1 MTLRFETTGS
11 GPAKVLVTHNWMA
24 TIRSYDLARR
34 HVDEQTFTYAFVDL
48 RGYGLNR
55 DVPGSHTAVE
65 AARDLIEVADALGWN
80 DFNVVGH
87 SMSGMI
93 AQRVCVEVPE
103 RVRSLVAIT
112 PVTAAGM
119 PMDAQTK
126 AVFTAATTQDE
137 AWLGLADMF
146 TSARLPKRWY
156 AEELAAF
163 RRDVDA
169 SGPLGYLEM
178 LQGPAFADAMKGSPF
193 PRWRSWGATTSPR
206 SRRKRCARRSASGC
220 RRWPSRPSK
229 AADITRC
236 WRRRPTSSPCSRSS
250 CARSTE
256 PKKKGPGPPLLR
268 HAGAQQKKPTL
279 R

>member
-65 AARDLIEVADALGWN
+65 AARDLIDVADALGWN

-93 AQRVCVEVPE
+93 AQRVCVEVPK

-126 AVFTAATTQDE
+126 GVFTAAATQDE

-178 LQGPAFADAMKGSPF
+178 LQGPAFADAMQGLTIPALAILGRHDF
-193 PRWRSWGATTSPR
+193 AAFTEEAMRATLGQWLPSLAIETIES
-206 SRRKRCARRSASGC
+206 SGHH
-220 RRWPSRPSK
+220 PMLE
-229 AADITRC
+229 T
-236 WRRRPTSSPCSRSS
+236 
-250 CARSTE
+250 
-256 PKKKGPGPPLLR
+256 PPYFVAVLEKFLR
-268 HAGAQQKKPTL
+268 TVN
-279 R
+279 

>member
-11 GPAKVLVTHNWMA
+11 GPTKVLVTHNWMA

-34 HVDEQTFTYAFVDL
+34 YVDEQAFTYAFVDL

-55 DVPGSHTAVE
+55 EVPGRHTAVE
-65 AARDLIEVADALGWN
+65 AAADLIEVADALGWN
-80 DFNVVGH
+80 EFNVVGH

-93 AQRVCVEVPE
+93 AQRVCVEAPK

-126 AVFTAATTQDE
+126 GVFTAAATQDE

-178 LQGPAFADAMKGSPF
+178 LQGPAFADAMQGLTIPALAILGRHDF
-193 PRWRSWGATTSPR
+193 AAFTEEAMRATLGQWLPSLAIETIES
-206 SRRKRCARRSASGC
+206 SGHH
-220 RRWPSRPSK
+220 PMLETPAYFVAVLEK
-229 AADITRC
+229 F
-236 WRRRPTSSPCSRSS
+236 
-250 CARSTE
+250 
-256 PKKKGPGPPLLR
+256 LR
-268 HAGAQQKKPTL
+268 TVN
-279 R
+279 